1 LDPYSSSSQSGI
13 SDARNRILGELF
25 KSLPQFRKEQELV
38 DAIAPI
44 AIELIGCK
52 TVRWYRQDSRN
63 WKLVGGV
70 GLGGAT
76 PLADLLNQPF
86 EAQVV
91 SGKESWAI
99 FGAEPT
105 SLDRTNEF
113 LVVGW
118 DASSASLNVAICRVV
133 AEAIRDALAVLRD
146 RSKLG
151 LRANLLGMLLG
162 EASAWHLHRDT
173 PQMLEQIAKLLAEAL
188 GADRASLFIW
198 DKVARELVGHPAL
211 GVDGGALRIPD
222 NSGLV
227 GVVLKSNRPRRWD
240 SGDPESEINR
250 GVDKQTG
257 YKTKSLV
264 AVPLLGSRGVAIGVL
279 ELLNHRSGM
288 FSLDDEQLLME
299 MSNPISMIVEGVQA
313 IEGLT
318 RSRDHWVSAEQSRA
332 QIVGT
337 SKEIETVKVMLERV
351 ARTDL
356 AVMIL
361 GENGTGKEVV
371 ARSIHLQ
378 SERRSEPFVAVN
390 CAAIAESL
398 LESELFGH
406 EKGAF
411 TDAVATREGKFEI
424 ASGGT
429 LFLDEIGDM
438 SLNGQS
444 KLLRVLEEKMV
455 VRVGGSTPISIDVRI
470 LAATNRDLNELV
482 AAKKFREDLFFRL
495 NVVSLRLPAL
505 RQRGPDILL
514 LADFFLEEF
523 CRKAG
528 RAKPSFSPE
537 AHAKLLGYS
546 WPGNVRELRNMMER
560 LAYLHSGSQVE
571 VGDLD
576 FLLTPIL
583 GFDKSK
589 TSSAIDL
596 DLNLSEATDRFQVE
610 VIETHIKAADG
621 NMSQAADSLGLHRSN
636 LYRKMKNLGMDP
648 PK

>member
-1 LDPYSSSSQSGI
+1 MDPYTSSGQGGLP
-13 SDARNRILGELF
+13 DVRNRILGELF
-25 KSLPQFRKEQELV
+25 KGLSHYRKEQDLV
-38 DAIAPI
+38 DAIAPV
-44 AIELIGCK
+44 ARDVIGCK
-52 TVRWYRQDSRN
+52 DVRWYRQDSRN
-63 WKLVGGV
+63 WKSVGGV

-76 PLADLLNQPF
+76 PLAELLNQPF
-86 EAQVV
+86 ETPVV
-91 SGKESWAI
+91 SGNESWAI
-99 FGAEPT
+99 FGVEPT
-105 SLDRTNEF
+105 SIDRANEF
-113 LVVGW
+113 LVCGW
-118 DASSASLNVAICRVV
+118 DASTSSLDIATCRTV
-133 AEAIRDALAVLRD
+133 AEAIRDGLTVLRD

-151 LRANLLGMLLG
+151 LRANLLAMLLG

-173 PQMLEQIAKLLAEAL
+173 PLMLEQIAKLLAEAL
-188 GADRASLFIW
+188 RADRASLFIW
-198 DKVARELVGHPAL
+198 DRVAKELVGHPAL
-211 GVDGGALRIPD
+211 GVDGGPLRISD
-222 NSGLV
+222 SSGLV
-227 GVVLKSNRPRRWD
+227 GMVLKSNRPRRWD

-257 YKTKSLV
+257 YKTQSLV
-264 AVPLLGSRGVAIGVL
+264 AVPLLSSRGTPIGVL
-279 ELLNHRSGM
+279 ELLNHRFGV

-318 RSRDHWVSAEQSRA
+318 RSRDHWVSAEQNRA
-332 QIVGT
+332 QIIGG
-337 SKEIETVKVMLERV
+337 SKEIETVKVMLQRV

-444 KLLRVLEEKMV
+444 KLLRVLEEKTV

-470 LAATNRDLNELV
+470 LAATNRDLAELV

-495 NVVSLRLPAL
+495 NVVSIRLPAL
-505 RQRGPDILL
+505 RQRGSDILL

-528 RAKPSFSPE
+528 RAKPSFTPE
-537 AHAKLLGYS
+537 ASAKLLWYS

-560 LAYLHSGSQVE
+560 LAYLHAGLQVE
-571 VGDLD
+571 VEDLD
-576 FLLTPIL
+576 FLLFPIS
-583 GFDKSK
+583 GHDKSK
-589 TSSAIDL
+589 HSSAIDL
-596 DLNLSEATDRFQVE
+596 NLDLSEATDRFQVE
-610 VIETHIKAADG
+610 VIEAHIKAADG

-636 LYRKMKNLGMDP
+636 LYRKMKQLGMEP